1 MVELELVVWDW
12 NGTLLSDQHVV
23 LDALNAL
30 LRERELP
37 ETTMDVYRALYTRPV
52 RVFYERLF
60 DRPISNEEW
69 AAVDD
74 HFHDSY
80 ARGVHEAAL
89 ADDAHRALDLL
100 DEYGVTQSLLS
111 MARHEQL
118 VPLVTRAGIAD
129 RFVRIDGLRGP
140 GGVPKAAAMV
150 AHLDAVSADVDPSR
164 VLVIGDAIDDAD
176 AAAHVGARCVLYD
189 GGSHPREELEQAGVP
204 VASTLLEALSLGR
217 TGRPA

>member
-1 MVELELVVWDW
+1 MAELDLVVWDW
-12 NGTLLSDQHVV
+12 NGTLLADQHVV

-60 DRPISNEEW
+60 DRSISDEEW

-74 HFHDSY
+74 HFHHAY
-80 ARGVHEAAL
+80 AYGVHEAAL
-89 ADDAHRALDLL
+89 ADDAHHALDLI
-100 DEYGVTQSLLS
+100 DGRGITQSLLS

-129 RFVRIDGLRGP
+129 RFVRIDGVRGP
-140 GGVPKAAAMV
+140 GGAPKAAAMV
-150 AHLDAVSADVDPSR
+150 AHLDAIPADVDPTR
-164 VLVIGDAIDDAD
+164 VLVIGDALDDAD
-176 AAAHVGARCVLYD
+176 AATHVGARCVLYD
-189 GGSHPREELEQAGVP
+189 GGSHPREELEQAGIP
-204 VASTLLEALSLGR
+204 VATTLLEALALAGL
-217 TGRPA
+217 A